1 MYTLLT
7 TLTATLIATMADNKI
22 KVNIKFLSGEVLP
35 LEIDS
40 QISHSD
46 FISSVFA
53 SLVSLDIR
61 FHNIR
66 FLSFSQLSI
75 SRFVENE
82 FVSIEPLSKL
92 LLPQPDETFYIYID
106 PSSYSV
112 RISLSS
118 TEVWDDNRTRYDLFT
133 FHLQEYNG
141 STFNIISQGIYAFT
155 NTTSDT
161 TSENILFFLEND
173 KIPAELFGRFGDEWE
188 IHIPEDM
195 KPLRGI
201 QELVNYSPIGKGLSE
216 AGKERI
222 IYMLSEKFN
231 KYLDV
236 KFNRDK
242 EEEEDLRYLMA
253 VERWLQ

>member
-1 MYTLLT
+1 
-7 TLTATLIATMADNKI
+7 MADNKI

-53 SLVSLDIR
+53 SLVSLD
-61 FHNIR
+61 NIR
-66 FLSFSQLSI
+66 FLSQLSI

-106 PSSYSV
+106 PSAYSV

-133 FHLQEYNG
+133 CHLQEYNG

-173 KIPAELFGRFGDEWE
+173 KIPAVLFGRFRDEWE

-201 QELVNYSPIGKGLSE
+201 QELVNYSPIGKGLSD
-216 AGKERI
+216 AAKERI
-222 IYMLSEKFN
+222 IYMLSEKFSQ
-231 KYLDV
+231 YLDV
-236 KFNRDK
+236 QFHREDEEDDED
-242 EEEEDLRYLMA
+242 EEEEYQNI
-253 VERWLQ
+253 EQ